1 MSSAGFYAG
10 LPVLPDFSGVADPR
24 SYTPLPGDWHVAACD
39 VRNSTLAVQA
49 GNYKH
54 VNTVGA
60 SAVTAML
67 NAAGELDIPFIFEG
81 DGSAF
86 CVPAELLEDA
96 KAALVKTQE
105 MAQKSFG
112 LELRVATIP
121 VAKIREAGYDIQV
134 ARVRVSENYIQAA
147 FAGGGMAYA
156 DKYMK
161 DPATAPLCE
170 VKPGSVVARGSLEG
184 LECRWQDI
192 PSRHGETVS
201 VMVRALTSEPGKAA
215 TVYRDVLA
223 KVQEVYGDDDASH
236 PVSLPA
242 LSANA
247 LYQDV
252 IDKVQEIYGSDET
265 SHPISMPGLA
275 MTLDGKR
282 LDVEARVRTYDRGAF
297 GRSSFGRWLWVM
309 RTRWFVILGWFL
321 MKFGLKTEETDWS
334 TYKETLVRNT
344 DVRKFNDVFRQ
355 ILAGNAAQRE
365 ALDAWLAERYARREL
380 VYGLHVTNRAHMTC
394 LVFNYSGKHLHF
406 IDGADGGLFLAAK
419 AFKERAAKL
428 IAV

>member
-1 MSSAGFYAG
+1 MSSAGFYAA

-24 SYTPLPGDWHVAACD
+24 NYAPLPVDWHVATCD

-86 CVPAELLEDA
+86 CVPPQLLEDA

-105 MAQKSFG
+105 MARKSFG

-121 VAKIREAGYDIQV
+121 VAKIREAGFDIQV
-134 ARVRVSENYIQAA
+134 TRVRVSENYIQAA

-161 DPATAPLCE
+161 DPATAALCE
-170 VKPGSVVARGSLEG
+170 VKPGSVAARGSLEG

-201 VMVRALTSEPGKAA
+201 LMIRSSASEPAKAA
-215 TVYRDVLA
+215 AIYREVIA
-223 KVQEVYGDDDASH
+223 KVR
-236 PVSLPA
+236 
-242 LSANA
+242 
-247 LYQDV
+247 
-252 IDKVQEIYGSDET
+252 EIYGTDEAC
-265 SHPISMPGLA
+265 HPLTPPLA
-275 MTLDGKR
+275 TLIPS
-282 LDVEARVRTYDRGAF
+282 LEARQLGNEVGVRAADRGPF
-297 GRSSFGRWLWVM
+297 GKWLWLM
-309 RTRWFVILGWFL
+309 RARWFVILGWFL
-321 MKFGLKTEETDWS
+321 MKFGIQTEETDWG
-334 TYKETLVRNT
+334 TYKEKLLSNS
-344 DVRKFNDVFRQ
+344 DVRKFNDVYRQ

-365 ALDAWLAERYARREL
+365 ALDAWLAERYAKREL
-380 VYGLHVTNRAHMTC
+380 VYGLHVTDRAHMTC

-428 IAV
+428 IDVQA

>member
-1 MSSAGFYAG
+1 VSSAGFYAG

-24 SYTPLPGDWHVAACD
+24 NYAPLPGDWHVATCD

-67 NAAGELDIPFIFEG
+67 NAAGALDIPFVFEG

-86 CVPAELLEDA
+86 CVPPRLLEDA

-112 LELRVATIP
+112 LELRVATVP

-147 FAGGGMAYA
+147 FAGGGMSYA
-156 DKYMK
+156 DRYMK

-201 VMVRALTSEPGKAA
+201 VMVRALSNDPQRAA
-215 TVYRDVLA
+215 VLYR
-223 KVQEVYGDDDASH
+223 E
-236 PVSLPA
+236 
-242 LSANA
+242 
-247 LYQDV
+247 V
-252 IDKVQEIYGSDET
+252 IDKVREVYGSDEAC
-265 SHPISMPGLA
+265 HPLTPPLE
-275 MTLDGKR
+275 TLVPT
-282 LDVEARVRTYDRGAF
+282 LSARQLGNEVGVRAADRGPV
-297 GRSSFGRWLWVM
+297 GQWLWLM
-309 RTRWFVILGWFL
+309 RARWFVLLGWFL
-321 MKFGLKTEETDWS
+321 MKFGIHTGETDWS
-334 TYKETLVRNT
+334 KYKETLQRNS
-344 DVRKFNDVFRQ
+344 DVRKFNDIYRQ
-355 ILAGNAAQRE
+355 ILSGNAAQRE
-365 ALDAWLAERYARREL
+365 ALDAWLAERYAKREL

-394 LVFNYSGKHLHF
+394 LVFNYSGRHLHF

-428 IAV
+428 IVV

>member
-1 MSSAGFYAG
+1 VSSEGFYAA
-10 LPVLPDFSGVADPR
+10 LPILPNFSGVADPR
-24 SYTPLPGDWHVAACD
+24 SYAPLPDDWHVAACD

-67 NAAGELDIPFIFEG
+67 NAAGALDIPFIFEG

-86 CVPAELLEDA
+86 CVPPQLLEDA

-105 MAQKSFG
+105 MAQQSFG
-112 LELRVATIP
+112 LELRVATLP
-121 VAKIREAGYDIQV
+121 VAKIRAAGLDIQV

-156 DKYMK
+156 DRYIK

-170 VKPGSVVARGSLEG
+170 VKRGSVAARGSLEG

-201 VMVRALTSEPGKAA
+201 LIVRALNSAPGEAA
-215 TVYRDVLA
+215 NVYRSVIA
-223 KVQEVYGDDDASH
+223 KVM
-236 PVSLPA
+236 
-242 LSANA
+242 
-247 LYQDV
+247 
-252 IDKVQEIYGSDET
+252 EIYGSDEAC
-265 SHPISMPGLA
+265 HPLTPPLL
-275 MTLDGKR
+275 TLTASLSARQLGNEVGVRAAELGSLGK
-282 LDVEARVRTYDRGAF
+282 
-297 GRSSFGRWLWVM
+297 WLYLM
-309 RTRWFVILGWFL
+309 RTRGFVVLGWFL
-321 MKFGLKTEETDWS
+321 MRFGLKTQETDWS
-334 TYKETLVRNT
+334 RYKETLFRNT

-365 ALDAWLAERYARREL
+365 ALDAWLAERYAKREL
-380 VYGLHVTNRAHMTC
+380 VYGLHVTDRAHMTC

-419 AFKERAAKL
+419 AFKERAANL
-428 IAV
+428 IKI

>member
-1 MSSAGFYAG
+1 MTDSADSAGFYAG
-10 LPVLPDFSGVADPR
+10 LPVLASFDGITDAANFS
-24 SYTPLPGDWHVAACD
+24 PLPPDWHVATCD

-67 NAAGELDIPFIFEG
+67 NAAGALEIPFIFEG

-86 CVPAELLEDA
+86 CVPPGLLEDA
-96 KAALVKTQE
+96 KGALVKTQE
-105 MAQKSFG
+105 MAKNSFG

-121 VAKIREAGYDIQV
+121 MTAVRKAGLDILV
-134 ARVRVSENYIQAA
+134 SRVRVSENYIQAV
-147 FAGGGMAYA
+147 FAGGGMAFA

-170 VKPGSVVARGSLEG
+170 VKPGSVAAKGSLEG

-201 VMVRALTSEPGKAA
+201 LMVRALVPENPADSGRASLI
-215 TVYRDVLA
+215 YREVMA
-223 KVQEVYGDDDASH
+223 KVR
-236 PVSLPA
+236 
-242 LSANA
+242 
-247 LYQDV
+247 
-252 IDKVQEIYGSDET
+252 EIYGSDEA
-265 SHPISMPGLA
+265 SHPLTPPII
-275 MTLDGKR
+275 TLTPALG
-282 LDVEARVRTYDRGAF
+282 ARQLGNEVGVRAADRGPF
-297 GRSSFGRWLWVM
+297 GKWLYLM
-309 RTRWFVILGWFL
+309 RVRWFVVLGWFL
-321 MKFGLKTEETDWS
+321 MKFGLKTEFTDWS
-334 TYKETLVRNT
+334 RYKDTLLKNS
-344 DVRKFNDVFRQ
+344 DVRKFNDIYRQ
-355 ILAGNAAQRE
+355 ILAGNTRQRE
-365 ALDAWLAERYARREL
+365 ALDAWLAGRYAKREL
-380 VYGLHVTNRAHMTC
+380 LYGLHVTDRAHMTC

-419 AFKERAAKL
+419 QFKERAAKL